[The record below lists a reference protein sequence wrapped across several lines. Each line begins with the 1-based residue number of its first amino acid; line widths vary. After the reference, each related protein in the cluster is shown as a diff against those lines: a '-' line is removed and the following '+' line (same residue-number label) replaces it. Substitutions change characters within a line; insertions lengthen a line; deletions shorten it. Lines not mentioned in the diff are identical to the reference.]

1 MRLSTLLSDRRLNL
15 NFLSENNAKDVISET
30 KEGTKHEMEL
40 KDPPNQDGDTL
51 KYTEDYDMEKVNGKA
66 MEQSVGTKNENS
78 TGDVNME
85 AAITTDDVIRAGG
98 FGARDDMSSFLPVAI
113 DSTDFEASLRDARDF
128 EEPQEEISRPGLG
141 WTESMDGK

>member
-1 MRLSTLLSDRRLNL
+1 MSDRRLNL
-15 NFLSENNAKDVISET
+15 NFLSEKNANDVINET
-30 KEGTKHEMEL
+30 KDGTEHEMEL
-40 KDPPNQDGDTL
+40 KDPPNQDGGAL
-51 KYTEDYDMEKVNGKA
+51 KYTEDSDMRKVNGKA
-66 MEQSVGTKNENS
+66 MEQGVGMENENN
-78 TGDVNME
+78 TGDVDME

-141 WTESMDGK
+141 WTESMNEK

>member
-1 MRLSTLLSDRRLNL
+1 MDFTSAACSG
-15 NFLSENNAKDVISET
+15 EKNANDVINET

-40 KDPPNQDGDTL
+40 RDPPNQDGDAP
-51 KYTEDYDMEKVNGKA
+51 KSTEDYDMKKANGKA
-66 MEQSVGTKNENS
+66 MEQSVGMKNESN

-98 FGARDDMSSFLPVAI
+98 FGARDDISSFLPVAI

>member
-1 MRLSTLLSDRRLNL
+1 
-15 NFLSENNAKDVISET
+15 
-30 KEGTKHEMEL
+30 MEL
-40 KDPPNQDGDTL
+40 RDPPNQDGDAP
-51 KYTEDYDMEKVNGKA
+51 KSTEDYDMKKANGKA
-66 MEQSVGTKNENS
+66 MEQSVGMKNESN

-98 FGARDDMSSFLPVAI
+98 FGARDDISSFLPVAI

>member
-1 MRLSTLLSDRRLNL
+1 MDFSTAACSG
-15 NFLSENNAKDVISET
+15 EKNANDVTNET

-40 KDPPNQDGDTL
+40 KDPPNQDDDTL
-51 KYTEDYDMEKVNGKA
+51 KYGEDYDMKKVNGKV
-66 MEQSVGTKNENS
+66 MEQSAGMRNENN

-98 FGARDDMSSFLPVAI
+98 FGARDDISSFLPVAI

-141 WTESMDGK
+141 WTESMDEKSS